1 MWAWVPPVI
10 GSGRFRAQTFGELLD
25 STFSVYRR
33 KFLTILAI
41 AALFQ
46 LPYVALQSLVE
57 PSPLAKLQSVEQ
69 HTPATAAAAQQELS
83 KMLGP
88 GLVIFG
94 IALVYYLL
102 LIPLMQA
109 ATIQVVSGDYLDR
122 PTNFGAALRG
132 TGGRLWDLA
141 GLVLLEFGVAVVGP
155 LFLILALAVVGAGAI
170 AALLMVAWVAYA
182 VVVLIKMS
190 LGVPALILENLPP
203 VAALRRSW
211 RLTHGWFWRIALL
224 YLVITIVS
232 SVVSTVVAA
241 PVSLLVGAAGSISAI
256 SAETLAGGLV
266 NILTSPLT
274 LIALT
279 LVYYDIRIRREA
291 FDIEML
297 AQSL

>member
-1 MWAWVPPVI
+1 
-10 GSGRFRAQTFGELLD
+10 
-25 STFSVYRR
+25 
-33 KFLTILAI
+33 
-41 AALFQ
+41 
-46 LPYVALQSLVE
+46 
-57 PSPLAKLQSVEQ
+57 
-69 HTPATAAAAQQELS
+69 
-83 KMLGP
+83 
-88 GLVIFG
+88 
-94 IALVYYLL
+94 
-102 LIPLMQA
+102 
-109 ATIQVVSGDYLDR
+109 
-122 PTNFGAALRG
+122 
-132 TGGRLWDLA
+132 
-141 GLVLLEFGVAVVGP
+141 
-155 LFLILALAVVGAGAI
+155 
-170 AALLMVAWVAYA
+170 MVAWGGYA

-241 PVSLLVGAAGSISAI
+241 PVSLLAGAAGSISAI

>member
-1 MWAWVPPVI
+1 
-10 GSGRFRAQTFGELLD
+10 
-25 STFSVYRR
+25 
-33 KFLTILAI
+33 LAR
-41 AALFQ
+41 
-46 LPYVALQSLVE
+46 LQSL
-57 PSPLAKLQSVEQ
+57 EQ

-102 LIPLMQA
+102 LIPLMEA

-122 PTNFGAALRG
+122 PTNFAAALRG
-132 TGGRLWDLA
+132 TRRRLWDLA

-155 LFLILALAVVGAGAI
+155 LFLILAFAVVGAGAL
-170 AALLMVAWVAYA
+170 AALLMVAWGGYA

-211 RLTHGWFWRIALL
+211 RLTRGWFWRIALL

-241 PVSLLVGAAGSISAI
+241 PVSLLAGAAGSISAI